1 MAFSDAPSPLSSPAP
16 PSANTADVAM
26 IVKRRH
32 LLCIR
37 REEIGRPT
45 ALRSCGG
52 SGLDRYLPSLCLDAD
67 APFQDDKATLAVVDA
82 DPSSV
87 AVGCCA
93 TAAATHLSE
102 VVFGCYLAGIL
113 EEQSPPP

>member
-1 MAFSDAPSPLSSPAP
+1 MAFSNAPSPLSSPAP
-16 PSANTADVAM
+16 PSANAVDVAM

-37 REEIGRPT
+37 RGEIRRPT

-67 APFQDDKATLAVVDA
+67 APFQDGKATLAAVDV
-82 DPSSV
+82 DPSSA

-93 TAAATHLSE
+93 TAAVAHLSRN
-102 VVFGCYLAGIL
+102 
-113 EEQSPPP
+113 S